1 MEEIRNFNIEK
12 NKFYLE
18 NIDSTTELTII
29 QNLVENKKINLND
42 STTLA
47 YLFALILKQK
57 KTTSN
62 NINLLF
68 YLLKNITKENEK
80 VLKDF
85 VFQSCELGK
94 EKILKL
100 VLDNNFNINSQNELG
115 ETLLH
120 IAISKSDIKIINLL
134 LQYSPN
140 QNIKTYKD
148 NLSVFDYAF
157 EQENSFIIS
166 LLKKGENKKINL
178 ITIEFND
185 KNNEIIAKF
194 QSQKNDIIEDSISYY
209 NYKKS
214 RNVKKNNNELFY
226 FETQSEEDNFS
237 EQLNSIE
244 IKLNNQLKTKEEQ
257 TKIITLNKNNKNEN
271 YEDEENEEIFNE
283 ETGNINQRMSNF
295 SSFEDNLSLFHHK
308 FSINGLKEK

>member
-85 VFQSCELGK
+85 VFQSL
-94 EKILKL
+94 
-100 VLDNNFNINSQNELG
+100 
-115 ETLLH
+115 
-120 IAISKSDIKIINLL
+120 
-134 LQYSPN
+134 
-140 QNIKTYKD
+140 
-148 NLSVFDYAF
+148 
-157 EQENSFIIS
+157 
-166 LLKKGENKKINL
+166 
-178 ITIEFND
+178 
-185 KNNEIIAKF
+185 
-194 QSQKNDIIEDSISYY
+194 
-209 NYKKS
+209 
-214 RNVKKNNNELFY
+214 
-226 FETQSEEDNFS
+226 
-237 EQLNSIE
+237 
-244 IKLNNQLKTKEEQ
+244 
-257 TKIITLNKNNKNEN
+257 
-271 YEDEENEEIFNE
+271 
-283 ETGNINQRMSNF
+283 
-295 SSFEDNLSLFHHK
+295 
-308 FSINGLKEK
+308 